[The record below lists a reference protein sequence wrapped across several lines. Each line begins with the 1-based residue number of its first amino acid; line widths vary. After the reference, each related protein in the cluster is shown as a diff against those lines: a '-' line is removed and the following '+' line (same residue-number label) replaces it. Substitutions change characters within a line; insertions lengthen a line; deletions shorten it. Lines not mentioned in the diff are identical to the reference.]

1 MASEGKRRPTRR
13 RRRRVVDAERSA
25 DEGIALLEDAGVPYA
40 LAGYLAVLHYIP
52 PSAERGTK
60 DADFAVPYGYADRVA
75 KAAEEAGYK
84 VKSLPIGGFQLSK
97 PGVVIDLINRHPRLD
112 QLFADAVKAAEA
124 ERADPED
131 VPVVPLK
138 YLVTMKMVSGSRKDT
153 GDVEHMLM
161 EVADEDYPAIRDIV
175 DHYLGI
181 AALERLNDLARS
193 AGIASAGRRYES

>member
-1 MASEGKRRPTRR
+1 MAGTSEHRPTRR

-25 DEGIALLEDAGVPYA
+25 DEGIALLEDAGIPYA

-52 PSAERGTK
+52 ASAERGTK

-75 KAAEEAGYK
+75 KAAEAGGYK
-84 VKSLPIGGFQLSK
+84 TKALPIGGFQLTK
-97 PGVVIDLINRHPRLD
+97 PGVVIDLIDRHPRLD
-112 QLFADAVKAAEA
+112 QLFADAVKAAED
-124 ERADPED
+124 ERTDPEE

-138 YLVTMKMVSGSRKDT
+138 HLVTMKMVSGSRKDT

-161 EVADEDYPAIRDIV
+161 EVADEDYPAIRDAV

-181 AALERLNDLARS
+181 AALERLNDLAR
-193 AGIASAGRRYES
+193 AVGIASAGRRYES